1 MARYDSLI
9 RVNSHKYGENN
20 MLRLIMKSIRNGP
33 SDSRIVKKIWL
44 ILMLKTSFKKSEV
57 SNRLI
62 LNIDFW
68 FFILIFMIWNNQDL
82 SDDWFFQS
90 DKISVKSQNLA
101 LWFNQLSASDFLK
114 DVFHT
119 SYFLSRFFFLRIEI
133 KEGLNMWPQKYFS
146 PPRIKKTL
154 RHFDQNA

>member
-1 MARYDSLI
+1 MKWTGFGNIGTIIEEEGYDCFWVASMNLVV
-9 RVNSHKYGENN
+9 RVDNK
-20 MLRLIMKSIRNGP
+20 L
-33 SDSRIVKKIWL
+33 
-44 ILMLKTSFKKSEV
+44 LKTSFKKSEV

-82 SDDWFFQS
+82 SDDWFFKS

-119 SYFLSRFFFLRIEI
+119 SYIFSRIFFLRIVI
-133 KEGLNMWPQKYFS
+133 KEGLNMWPQKYF
-146 PPRIKKTL
+146 
-154 RHFDQNA
+154 